1 MREKKRM
8 KKFFLP
14 CLVAL
19 TSLLLTSCGEYA
31 LLQKSADYEYKY
43 EAAKAYYMEGKYSKA
58 SMLFYDLLA
67 VMKGTANG
75 EESLY
80 LTAMSEFGNKN
91 YDLAHQ
97 NFKKYFQTYPKG
109 TYAEPAHF
117 YSALS
122 LYNQTPDPR
131 LDQTSTI
138 EAMGEFQDFL
148 DLYPYTPLREQ
159 TQTMIFALQ
168 DKLVEKECLSAKL
181 YYDLGS
187 YIGNS
192 TYGGSNYEACVV
204 TAQNALRDYPYA
216 APERRELLSILILRA
231 KYQLASKSIEEKRI
245 ERFRDT
251 IDEYYAFT
259 NDFPESRFLKE
270 AKGIFQQAEKIVK
283 RKNIDLNEKD

>member
-1 MREKKRM
+1 MNRIFQTFM
-8 KKFFLP
+8 
-14 CLVAL
+14 
-19 TSLLLTSCGEYA
+19 LLLVCWSMTSCGEYVA
-31 LLQKSADYEYKY
+31 LQKSPDYEYKY
-43 EAAKAYYMEGKYSKA
+43 EAAKAYYMEGKYSRA

-67 VMKGTANG
+67 IMKGTTYG

-91 YDLAHQ
+91 YDLAHN

-109 TYAEPAHF
+109 QYAEPAHF

-122 LYNQTPDPR
+122 LFRQTPDPR

-138 EAMGEFQDFL
+138 NAMGEFQNFL

-159 TQTMIFALQ
+159 TQEMIFALQ

-187 YIGNS
+187 YILNS
-192 TYGGSNYEACVV
+192 TFGGSNYEACVV

-216 APERRELLSILILRA
+216 APERREMLSILILRA
-231 KYQLASKSIEEKRI
+231 KYQLALKSVEEKRA

-251 IDEYYAFT
+251 IDEYYGFA
-259 NDFPESRFLKE
+259 NDFPESKYLKE
-270 AKGIFQQAEKIVK
+270 AKDIFQQAEKAVK
-283 RKNIDLNEKD
+283 NKRLDLTEKD

>member
-1 MREKKRM
+1 M
-8 KKFFLP
+8 
-14 CLVAL
+14 
-19 TSLLLTSCGEYA
+19 LLLVCWSMTSCGEYVA
-31 LLQKSADYEYKY
+31 LQKSPDYEYKY
-43 EAAKAYYMEGKYSKA
+43 EAAKAYYMEGEYSRA

-67 VMKGTANG
+67 IMKGTTYG

-91 YDLAHQ
+91 YDLAHN

-109 TYAEPAHF
+109 QYAEPAHF

-122 LYNQTPDPR
+122 LFRQTPDPR

-138 EAMGEFQDFL
+138 NAMGEFQNFL

-159 TQTMIFALQ
+159 TQEMIFALQ

-187 YIGNS
+187 YILNS
-192 TYGGSNYEACVV
+192 TFGGSNYEACVV

-216 APERRELLSILILRA
+216 APERREMLSILILRA
-231 KYQLASKSIEEKRI
+231 KYQLALKSVEEKRA

-251 IDEYYAFT
+251 IDEYYGFA
-259 NDFPESRFLKE
+259 NDFPESKYLKE
-270 AKGIFQQAEKIVK
+270 AKDIFQQAEKAVK
-283 RKNIDLNEKD
+283 NKHLDLTEKD

>member
-1 MREKKRM
+1 M
-8 KKFFLP
+8 
-14 CLVAL
+14 
-19 TSLLLTSCGEYA
+19 TSCGEYVA
-31 LLQKSADYEYKY
+31 LQKSPDYEYKY
-43 EAAKAYYMEGKYSKA
+43 EAAKAYYMEGKYSRA

-67 VMKGTANG
+67 IMKGTTNG

-91 YDLAHQ
+91 YDLAHN

-109 TYAEPAHF
+109 QYAEPAHF

-122 LYNQTPDPR
+122 LFRQTPDPR

-138 EAMGEFQDFL
+138 NAMGEFQNFL

-159 TQTMIFALQ
+159 TQEMIFALQ

-187 YIGNS
+187 YILNS
-192 TYGGSNYEACVV
+192 MFGGSNYEACVV

-216 APERRELLSILILRA
+216 APERREMLSILILRA
-231 KYQLASKSIEEKRI
+231 KYQLALKSVEEKRA
-245 ERFRDT
+245 ERFRDA
-251 IDEYYAFT
+251 IDEYYGFA
-259 NDFPESRFLKE
+259 NDFPESKYLKE
-270 AKGIFQQAEKIVK
+270 AKDIFRQAEKAVK
-283 RKNIDLNEKD
+283 NKHLDLTEKD

>member
-1 MREKKRM
+1 MNRIFQTFM
-8 KKFFLP
+8 
-14 CLVAL
+14 
-19 TSLLLTSCGEYA
+19 LLLACWSMTSCGEYVA
-31 LLQKSADYEYKY
+31 LQKSPDYEYKY
-43 EAAKAYYMEGKYSKA
+43 EAAKAYYMEGKYSRA

-67 VMKGTANG
+67 IMKGTTNG

-91 YDLAHQ
+91 YDLAHN

-109 TYAEPAHF
+109 QYAEPAHF

-122 LYNQTPDPR
+122 LFRQTPDPR

-138 EAMGEFQDFL
+138 NAMGEFQNFL

-159 TQTMIFALQ
+159 TQEMIFALQ

-187 YIGNS
+187 YILNS
-192 TYGGSNYEACVV
+192 MFGGSNYEACVV

-216 APERRELLSILILRA
+216 APERREMLSILILRA
-231 KYQLASKSIEEKRI
+231 KYQLALKSVEEKRA
-245 ERFRDT
+245 ERFRDA
-251 IDEYYAFT
+251 IDEYYGFA
-259 NDFPESRFLKE
+259 NDFPESKYLKE
-270 AKGIFQQAEKIVK
+270 AKDIFRQAEKAVK
-283 RKNIDLNEKD
+283 NKHLDLTEKD

>member
-1 MREKKRM
+1 M
-8 KKFFLP
+8 
-14 CLVAL
+14 
-19 TSLLLTSCGEYA
+19 LLLVCWSMTSCGEYVA
-31 LLQKSADYEYKY
+31 LQKSPDYEYKY
-43 EAAKAYYMEGKYSKA
+43 EAAKAYYMEGKYSRA

-67 VMKGTANG
+67 IMKGTTYG

-91 YDLAHQ
+91 YDLAHN

-109 TYAEPAHF
+109 QYAEPAHF

-122 LYNQTPDPR
+122 LFRQTPDPR

-138 EAMGEFQDFL
+138 NAMGEFQNFL

-159 TQTMIFALQ
+159 TQEMIFALQ

-187 YIGNS
+187 YILNS
-192 TYGGSNYEACVV
+192 TFGGSNYEACVV

-216 APERRELLSILILRA
+216 APERREMLSILILRA
-231 KYQLASKSIEEKRI
+231 KYQLALKSVEEKRA

-251 IDEYYAFT
+251 IDEYYGFA
-259 NDFPESRFLKE
+259 NDFPESKYLKE
-270 AKGIFQQAEKIVK
+270 AKDIFQQAEKAVK
-283 RKNIDLNEKD
+283 NKHLDLTEKD

>member
-1 MREKKRM
+1 M
-8 KKFFLP
+8 
-14 CLVAL
+14 
-19 TSLLLTSCGEYA
+19 LLLVCWSMTSCGEYVA
-31 LLQKSADYEYKY
+31 LQKSPDYEYKY
-43 EAAKAYYMEGKYSKA
+43 EAAKAYYMEGKYSRA

-67 VMKGTANG
+67 IMKGTTNG

-91 YDLAHQ
+91 YDLAHN

-109 TYAEPAHF
+109 QYAEPAHF

-122 LYNQTPDPR
+122 LFRQTPDPR

-138 EAMGEFQDFL
+138 NAMGEFQNFL

-159 TQTMIFALQ
+159 TQEMIFALQ

-187 YIGNS
+187 YILNS
-192 TYGGSNYEACVV
+192 MFGGSNYEACVV

-216 APERRELLSILILRA
+216 APERREMLSILILRA
-231 KYQLASKSIEEKRI
+231 KYQLALKSVEEKRA
-245 ERFRDT
+245 ERFRDA
-251 IDEYYAFT
+251 IDEYYGFA
-259 NDFPESRFLKE
+259 NDFPESKYLKE
-270 AKGIFQQAEKIVK
+270 AKDIFRQAEKAVK
-283 RKNIDLNEKD
+283 NKHLDLTEKD